1 MLMTIQVFWYM
12 VNRSRR
18 FGRTFSI
25 SVTKQELFI
34 SRRGGVISQKTRNLQ
49 VPFSWMLSIYS
60 LFLLS
65 LLLLSFV
72 HRLHYSASANF
83 SMNFSPSVSLA
94 SYHALDIQNS
104 ASFSL
109 TSVCQEINSWWS
121 KWP

>member
-49 VPFSWMLSIYS
+49 VPFS
-60 LFLLS
+60 
-65 LLLLSFV
+65 
-72 HRLHYSASANF
+72 
-83 SMNFSPSVSLA
+83 
-94 SYHALDIQNS
+94 
-104 ASFSL
+104 
-109 TSVCQEINSWWS
+109 
-121 KWP
+121 